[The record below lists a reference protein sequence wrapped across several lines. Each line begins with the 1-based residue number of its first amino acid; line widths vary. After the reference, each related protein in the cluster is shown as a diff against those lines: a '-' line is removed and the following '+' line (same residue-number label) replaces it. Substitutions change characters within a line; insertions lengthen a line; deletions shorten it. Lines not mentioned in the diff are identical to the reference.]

1 MQRIRV
7 ALVQPNVER
16 LARAATLQAVLAMI
30 DRAAEHD
37 PPPDLIVLP
46 AFAGV
51 AEFFRGETDFI
62 ERFPGQTA
70 AAIGQRARS
79 WGVFI
84 AYGQVERVGAGYSIA
99 SVLLDP
105 DGDARIVH
113 RQMAGLP
120 ANPSIT
126 KGDRYSIAQ
135 TLLGGVGLMTCGD
148 VLDEAVWR
156 QASSA
161 AAQFVVACTSNCIGQ
176 PESMDSPLWIE
187 EAQRHVRHFGIP
199 LLAACNAAGR
209 AGQGGCTVH
218 IGVNGVQHQS
228 AFDRSEVTHIE
239 VRGRTVAGDARPTG
253 S

>member
-1 MQRIRV
+1 MERIRV

-79 WGVFI
+79 WGVYI
-84 AYGQVERVGAGYSIA
+84 AYGQTERVSAGHSLASI
-99 SVLLDP
+99 LLDP

-120 ANPSIT
+120 ANVSII
-126 KGDRYSIAQ
+126 KGDRYAVAQ
-135 TLLGGVGLMTCGD
+135 TLLGGVGLMSCGD
-148 VLDEAVWR
+148 VLDESVWR

-176 PESMDSPLWIE
+176 PALGDGLRWTDET
-187 EAQRHVRHFGIP
+187 QRHVRHFGIP
-199 LLAACNAAGR
+199 LLAACNASGR
-209 AGQGGCTVH
+209 AGQGGCTAH
-218 IGVNGVQHQS
+218 IDVNGVQHQS
-228 AFDRSEVTHIE
+228 AFDRSEVTHLE
-239 VRGRTVAGDARPTG
+239 VRGRVIAGDAKPTG